1 MARQI
6 VMCLAVIVMGIVLG
20 ASVYNSV
27 VDAQSWGSNIPDSL
41 RTAKQYFTEVNPGT
55 FFRVA
60 SPLAQVLALLALIF
74 CWRVPQARM
83 YAGAALAASIV
94 ADVLTFAYFYPR
106 NAIMMGDLQDV
117 EAAARAWR
125 EWARM
130 NHVRNAVML
139 GALIAELMALMR
151 VARYAQ
157 PR

>member
-6 VMCLAVIVMGIVLG
+6 IMCLAVIVMGSVLG

-27 VDAQSWGSNIPDSL
+27 VDAQSWGANIPASL
-41 RTAKQYFTEVNPGT
+41 NTAKQYFTVVNPGT

-60 SPLAQVLALLALIF
+60 SPLAQVLAVLALIV
-74 CWRVPQARM
+74 CWRVPGARA
-83 YAGAALAASIV
+83 YAGTALVASIV

-106 NAIMMGDLQDV
+106 NAIILGDLRDV

-125 EWARM
+125 EWASM
-130 NHVRNAVML
+130 NHVRNALML
-139 GALIAELMALMR
+139 GALIAELMALTR
-151 VARYAQ
+151 LARYAV

>member
-6 VMCLAVIVMGIVLG
+6 VIFLAVIVMGSVLG

-27 VDAQSWGSNIPDSL
+27 VDARSWGGNIPESL
-41 RTAKQYFTEVNPGT
+41 NIAKQYFTVVNPGT

-60 SPLAQVLALLALIF
+60 SPLAQALALLALIV
-74 CWRVPQARM
+74 CWRVPGARG
-83 YAGAALAASIV
+83 YAAAALAASILS
-94 ADVLTFAYFYPR
+94 DVLTFAYFYPR
-106 NAIMMGDLQDV
+106 NAIIMGDLRDV

-130 NHVRNAVML
+130 NHVRNAVMF
-139 GALIAELMALMR
+139 GAVIAELIASTRL
-151 VARYAQ
+151 ARYAA